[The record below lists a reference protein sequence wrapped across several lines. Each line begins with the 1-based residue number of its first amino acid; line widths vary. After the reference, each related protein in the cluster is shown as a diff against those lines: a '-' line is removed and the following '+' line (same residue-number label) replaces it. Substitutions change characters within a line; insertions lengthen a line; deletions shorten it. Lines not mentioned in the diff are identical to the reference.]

1 MTKKRQKCNQKK
13 KQIHLLS
20 VTEQRWRRRGPEE
33 RGELLLEQPR
43 EQFQILL
50 AVICGSRLIRE
61 TLFFIIP
68 C

>member
-20 VTEQRWRRRGPEE
+20 VTEQRWRCRHPEE
-33 RGELLLEQPR
+33 RGELLLEQPG

-50 AVICGSRLIRE
+50 PVIYGSRLIRE